1 MDESSRAARPDG
13 GGVPERVAAL
23 TYAGEEP
30 TATLPVRDGCV
41 VATTHRLLVYTP
53 EGDGANLRAVEAP
66 NVVGFAAGVRGRPTV
81 QRVGVFGVLAGLTGL
96 VAGRLVD
103 FESPADAVPTDV
115 GVLGVGGLFRTIA
128 GAVALLTLL
137 DEALTLFGAVALLA
151 GGVAL
156 AAAVAGRRQTVV
168 VAVAGG
174 PDVQVPAG
182 RTDADDVRAFAERVG
197 VDYSPPSFRMSW
209 PR

>member
-1 MDESSRAARPDG
+1 MDERSRATRPDG
-13 GGVPERVAAL
+13 GGVPGRVAGL

-30 TATLPVRDGCV
+30 TATLPVRNGHV

-53 EGDGANLRAVEAP
+53 DGDGANLQTVEAP
-66 NVVGFAAGVRGRPTV
+66 NVVGVATGVRGRPTSR
-81 QRVGVFGVLAGLTGL
+81 RVGVFGVLAGLTGL
-96 VAGRLVD
+96 VAGRLVN

-115 GVLGVGGLFRTIA
+115 DVLGVGGLLQTVADVI
-128 GAVALLTLL
+128 ALLTLL

-151 GGVAL
+151 GGIAL
-156 AAAVAGRRQTVV
+156 AVAAAGRRQTVV
-168 VAVAGG
+168 VEVAGG
-174 PDVQVPAG
+174 PDIQLPAG
-182 RTDADDVRAFAERVG
+182 RTDAGDVQAFAERVG